1 MKPCHAPGSFRGHL
15 HFRLAGA
22 CNNGGM
28 DDLGRRDQGSA
39 GGRLVR
45 RVGVSAGVLAVG
57 MALWAAPV
65 VGEGTNRVATP
76 NDTLVVGTVAATQAQ
91 AASAGTLN
99 GAVTAA
105 TRKTK
110 KKQGSRQIYIESRIT
125 DSEEPIISEVNKGT
139 FVGIQCPKGSIA
151 VSGGVV
157 TSYID
162 LLISSSSPNHPITG
176 KYTPRKWWLTV
187 TNANI
192 DGNDAALAWRGVVN
206 CMSPVKLKR

>member
-1 MKPCHAPGSFRGHL
+1 M
-15 HFRLAGA
+15 
-22 CNNGGM
+22 GGM

-39 GGRLVR
+39 GGRLSR
-45 RVGVSAGVLAVG
+45 RIGASAAVLAVG

-65 VGEGTNRVATP
+65 VGEGTQQMATP
-76 NDTLVVGTVAATQAQ
+76 NDTLVVGTVPATQSQ

-99 GAVTAA
+99 GAVTSAG
-105 TRKTK
+105 RKQK
-110 KKQGSRQIYIESRIT
+110 RKNRYRQVFIESRIT
-125 DSEEPIISEVNKGT
+125 DSEQPIVSEVNKGT

-192 DGNDAALAWRGVVN
+192 HGKDGALPWRGVVN